1 MPNGASVCQG
11 SETPPAPPCL
21 APAWARGT
29 NLRRLGDFCILF
41 CFALRC
47 PCNCLPNPA
56 CVTFGADGAQR
67 LCPGRLGQGL
77 GLLLQTSGAEGCP
90 ASCCCPQL
98 LRAELLHGEKAVPII
113 QGAGAGCSPQP
124 QSRGAPRSIAWGRDA
139 PSPFFWVCVVPALPS
154 PCPVPSPS
162 PISLRFSALSLVSN
176 FPSWQQFWGRDRP
189 GSFRL
194 FSDPGL
200 ALAPFAPSLP
210 ARVHA
215 VLPGTSQ
222 LPPECSVPEPPPL
235 AWVLPRRAPSI
246 VPADTSPRGALP
258 AAVGSG
264 FSPSAP
270 PGSQFS
276 SKSPCQQ
283 EEETRKCS
291 ETASGSTV
299 PS

>member
-1 MPNGASVCQG
+1 MGWLFHHSCSTVIPNSSVPVRCSGRRVPNGASVCQG
-11 SETPPAPPCL
+11 SETPPPAPPCL

-77 GLLLQTSGAEGCP
+77 GLLLQTSVAAGSP

-98 LRAELLHGEKAVPII
+98 LRAELLHGEKAVPIM
-113 QGAGAGCSPQP
+113 QGAGDGCSPQP
-124 QSRGAPRSIAWGRDA
+124 QSRGAPRS
-139 PSPFFWVCVVPALPS
+139 PFIWVCVVPALPS
-154 PCPVPSPS
+154 PCPAPSPS

-194 FSDPGL
+194 FSGSRSFCTIPASPGSCGAAGDL
-200 ALAPFAPSLP
+200 SAPS
-210 ARVHA
+210 
-215 VLPGTSQ
+215 
-222 LPPECSVPEPPPL
+222 
-235 AWVLPRRAPSI
+235 
-246 VPADTSPRGALP
+246 
-258 AAVGSG
+258 
-264 FSPSAP
+264 
-270 PGSQFS
+270 
-276 SKSPCQQ
+276 
-283 EEETRKCS
+283 
-291 ETASGSTV
+291 
-299 PS
+299 